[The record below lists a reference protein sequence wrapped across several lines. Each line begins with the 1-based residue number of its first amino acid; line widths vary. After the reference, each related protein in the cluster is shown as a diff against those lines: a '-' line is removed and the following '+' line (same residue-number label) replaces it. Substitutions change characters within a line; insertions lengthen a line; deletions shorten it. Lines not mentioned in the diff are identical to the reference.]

1 MLPAAMPDRTS
12 YTYPLTPD
20 EQRRLGDLVRED
32 ALRSLDVPHT
42 FFAVQAQ
49 DCTVALYRS
58 GKCLIQGK
66 GAADFVRYQLEPR
79 VLQRAELDY
88 QDILHPDRR
97 RARIGVDESGKGDFF
112 GPLVIAAA
120 YADDPLVDAMEA
132 LNVRDS
138 KRITSDAVAMELGKK
153 LRELLG
159 KRYSLVTIGPR
170 AYNRLY
176 AKMRSVNT
184 ILAWGHARAIEN
196 LLEVQPDCPLAISD
210 QFGSKQQV
218 ERALMK
224 RGRRIEL
231 IQRHRAESDLA
242 VAAASILARE
252 GFLRALLEMKRNHN
266 APIPKGASSAVVH
279 AAQDLVRRNGPT
291 VLLDLAKCHFK
302 TTDVVLSAT
311 GHARKELGPDG
322 AAVSRPSVWRTHP
335 RSGTDQPPAPGA

>member
-1 MLPAAMPDRTS
+1 MPDRTS
-12 YTYPLTPD
+12 YTYELTAEERD
-20 EQRRLGDLVRED
+20 RLHELIRAD
-32 ALRSLDVPHT
+32 ALRVLEVPHT
-42 FFAVQAQ
+42 VFAAQAQ
-49 DCTVALYRS
+49 NCTVALYRS

-66 GAADFVRYQLEPR
+66 GAADFVRYHLEPR

-88 QDILHPDRR
+88 QDMLHPERR

-112 GPLVIAAA
+112 GPLVIATAF
-120 YADDPLVDAMEA
+120 ADDSLVDAMDA
-132 LNVRDS
+132 LHVRDS
-138 KRITSDAVAMELGKK
+138 KRITSDAVAMDLGKK

-176 AKMRSVNT
+176 ARMRSVNT

-224 RGRRIEL
+224 RGRKIEL

-252 GFLRALLEMKRNHN
+252 SFLRALLEMKRNHN
-266 APIPKGASSAVVH
+266 APMPKGASSAVVH
-279 AAQDLVRRNGPT
+279 AAQELVRRSGPQI
-291 VLLDLAKCHFK
+291 LLDLAKCHFK
-302 TTDVVLSAT
+302 TADVVLSAT
-311 GHARKELGPDG
+311 GHTRAELGPDG
-322 AAVSRPSVWRTHP
+322 AAVSRPSVWAGRP
-335 RSGTDQPPAPGA
+335 RGAPHQPAAED